1 MRKSAY
7 RMATWVAGLV
17 AIGVAFGVAPRS
29 AQAEQPVQVPQSAAE
44 VKLSFAPVVARTAP
58 AVVNVYALRELRAQ
72 SPYMDDPFF
81 RRFFGERNGGPGLEG
96 SERMQRSLGS
106 GVIVDPSGIIV
117 TNFHVIQGADEIRVA
132 LNDKREYEAE
142 ILLRDQRT
150 DLAVLRIRADGDKS
164 FTSLPLGNS
173 DRLAVGDLVLAI
185 GDPFGVGQTV
195 TQGIVSALART
206 QVGVSDF
213 QFFIQTDAAINPGN
227 SGGALVDMSGQLVGI
242 NTAIYSRSGGSHG
255 IGFAIPVNMV
265 RMVLEQA
272 KEGGTSVRRPW
283 LGASLQ
289 AVTPDIAASLGLETP
304 VGALVQQVVPGSP
317 ADAAGLQV
325 GDLITAVEGQSVEGP
340 GALHY
345 RMATRPLGSK
355 AAFAILR
362 NGENKSVVVQLQAA
376 PEIPPRDA
384 VQLHSRSPFAGAT
397 ILNLSPAVAEEMQL
411 DTADKGVVISDVAE
425 GSPARG
431 AGFMPGD
438 IIVEV
443 NGRKVENTAE
453 MQEMTETPQRAWR
466 IVLDRGGRFINA
478 LLPG

>member
-1 MRKSAY
+1 MKNASRLAIL
-7 RMATWVAGLV
+7 VAGLMAAGGAFV
-17 AIGVAFGVAPRS
+17 AMSSSVR
-29 AQAEQPVQVPQSAAE
+29 AEPTVQVPQSAAE
-44 VKLSFAPVVARTAP
+44 VKLSFAPVVARSAP

-81 RRFFGERNGGPGLEG
+81 RRFFGRRDGGPGLEG

-106 GVIVDPSGIIV
+106 GVIVDPSGIVV

-150 DLAVLRIRADGDKS
+150 DLAVLRIRKDGDKS
-164 FTSLPLGNS
+164 FASLPLGNS

-227 SGGALVDMSGQLVGI
+227 SGGALVDMSGHLVGI

-289 AVTPDIAASLGLETP
+289 AVTPDIAASLGLELP

-317 ADAAGLQV
+317 ADVAGLQA
-325 GDLITAVEGQSVEGP
+325 GDLVTAVEGQSVEGP
-340 GALHY
+340 GALYY

-355 AAFAILR
+355 AAFAIVR
-362 NGENKSVVVQLQAA
+362 SGEPKSVVVQLQAA
-376 PEIPPRDA
+376 PEIPPRDE
-384 VQLHSRSPFAGAT
+384 VQLRSRSPFAGAT
-397 ILNLSPAVAEEMQL
+397 IVNLSPAVAEELHL
-411 DTADKGVVISDVAE
+411 DMARQGVVITNIAE

-431 AGFMPGD
+431 SGFKPGD
-438 IIVEV
+438 IIVEI
-443 NGRKVENTAE
+443 NGQQVGNTAE
-453 MQEMTETPQRAWR
+453 MQELTGVPQRAWR
-466 IVLDRGGRFINA
+466 IVLDRGGRLINA